1 MIVGLVKEIKNNEFR
16 VGLTP
21 DNVKAYVD
29 AGHAQEAVNV
39 DLKVSADGHV
49 RQLCFKPAQ
58 LGLKMRHRIL
68 GVIEMAV
75 LHEIRKEAAAHQ
87 IPGTPALGAV

>member
-1 MIVGLVKEIKNNEFR
+1 MRILNAVEHCPVGENTVKE
-16 VGLTP
+16 V
-21 DNVKAYVD
+21 V
-29 AGHAQEAVNV
+29 GHAQEAVNV